1 MPNATRKYKRGGSAS
16 EYAKYL
22 KATRKHEDLINS
34 YKQLT
39 NHHRKSET
47 AKNLAKNKK
56 NYTMILSATRK
67 HERRHKNSKLNRP
80 SNRSKNN
87 SVTGKDKT

>member
-22 KATRKHEDLINS
+22 KATRHHEDLINS

-47 AKNLAKNKK
+47 AKNLAKNIK
-56 NYTMILSATRK
+56 NYKKILSATRNY
-67 HERRHKNSKLNRP
+67 ERMHKNNKLNRP

-87 SVTGKDKT
+87 YVRGSK